1 MGFYQDPYS
10 RFGQLSYEMWR
21 ALRLVV
27 DTGLH
32 ELGWSRQQAIDVML
46 ENSALTRKN
55 VEAEVDR
62 YISWPGQALAYKIG
76 EMEIQDLVRSAR
88 TRLGNQFNI
97 REFHDHLLAEGSM
110 PLDILRDR
118 MERWIVAQLESQ
130 NRSDAAVSEE

>member
-1 MGFYQDPYS
+1 
-10 RFGQLSYEMWR
+10 
-21 ALRLVV
+21 
-27 DTGLH
+27 
-32 ELGWSRQQAIDVML
+32 
-46 ENSALTRKN
+46 LTRKN

-88 TRLGNQFNI
+88 TRLGNQFDI
-97 REFHDHLLAEGSM
+97 RNFHDHLLAEGSM